1 MTNWAPHC
9 PMGTTGAPVAM
20 ARRAAPVL
28 PVMGHCSGSRERVP
42 SGKTMMTSP
51 ERRTLSASL
60 RESPASLVARWTGIC
75 PPARRMAPRTG
86 TSKSVDLARE

>member
-28 PVMGHCSGSRERVP
+28 PVMGHWSGSRERVP

-60 RESPASLVARWTGIC
+60 RESPASLVAR
-75 PPARRMAPRTG
+75 
-86 TSKSVDLARE
+86 